1 MESLSKTL
9 IKALLSGGKSGHGS
23 KKKKIHYHSLTAV
36 AIAAA
41 GKFSH

>member
-23 KKKKIHYHSLTAV
+23 KEKDTLS
-36 AIAAA
+36 
-41 GKFSH
+41 